1 MENSVGWGILKHHQ
15 GESELVMMNE
25 EIQRLLEATNYQ
37 ALLTL
42 FDGLSVEDKVQVIG
56 QILRGLEEQFY
67 DDLPELVVKLCVEEP
82 KKVSHAARHGFLSYW
97 LKRQGYYHRPAV
109 IESVVRRLRN
119 ERGEQLEAAIRT
131 AWVIGYRDAKLVE
144 QLEYIAGLQNQARTD
159 ENAEGWALA
168 VLASMAYPNMD
179 TISAKLHSRFSM
191 NGRLT
196 ESDCW
201 TAIHTATPDMIS
213 SLVEVAPSELLAV
226 SALLEIPK
234 RFPDAAQSV
243 FDAFK
248 LLDEK
253 DQFFYGHSL
262 TSKIDLPEVG
272 FYVLSK
278 VLATFEQFEK
288 RNVLPSVNQLLHANK
303 QQQLS
308 SFVKAKETLS
318 LNEVELLRSPAIK
331 ATGNEED
338 FHTSESITKE
348 AVWNVILRLGLREA
362 RQWLPEAM
370 QNEQNFTLL
379 ELAKFASFLNVEDA
393 VFPLSRIVRDEKA
406 DYVIALGCL
415 SSLGVIGTTA
425 ALEALLES
433 RVHRQEG
440 GNDDITFDLIEAIA
454 SACMTQ
460 NSCEAVWKRFSDAKS
475 STYVRRVCAYVI
487 EDLSGY
493 MNAPLPNLNELINLL
508 RREGPSLPGYTS
520 LLLSLPR
527 YQDPIALDFLR
538 ELGASNHQSNEL
550 TQALAVSALLSEFPD
565 RIEEIGFKKNG
576 NEWTIT
582 KSLNDVAALALLCL
596 YRSDATFESAVIRVL
611 QDDSLYLATQII
623 ANLKNSD
630 KLSLPVRQTLF
641 ERAVHL
647 NGRYFADRLSLE
659 AVARTWPKPLLEEP
673 FIETVSIWNSS
684 ARQAY
689 ISSLRVAFEE
699 GSSKNII
706 AQLACRF
713 LVDDESEVRR
723 DAARLALASDPNVL
737 RKEVHALAEKQDS
750 LDHAIFLLDAA
761 FWLDSE
767 WQQVALFGASHR
779 ELLVREHCK
788 TLEREREELL
798 LSRTYLPLVLRSKD
812 YLETWC
818 YGQALLEIGNEETI
832 DHIYAG
838 LPSQVYR
845 RSYLMWLAKEIKQRL
860 EKKRK
865 DQTSKEYLP
874 PPAARQQRLEIL
886 VEVDEQILGPFPGVL
901 AETYSRRAH
910 RWLWSW
916 SIFIE
921 NQPELIH
928 TLELQRSGKPIY
940 VRADDRRGRVL
951 PASSKF
957 TSGSEPYA
965 RLILQGTGALE

>member
-1 MENSVGWGILKHHQ
+1 MINEN
-15 GESELVMMNE
+15 
-25 EIQRLLEATNYQ
+25 IQRLLEARDHQ

-42 FDGLSVEDKVQVIG
+42 LDDLSVEDKVQVIG

-67 DDLPELVVKLCVEEP
+67 GDLPELVVRICVEEP
-82 KKVSHAARHGFLSYW
+82 KKVSHAARHRFLSYW
-97 LKRQGYYHRPAV
+97 LKGQGYYHRPAV
-109 IESVVRRLRN
+109 IQSVVRRLRN
-119 ERGEQLEAAIRT
+119 EKGERLEAAIRT
-131 AWVIGYRDAKLVE
+131 AWVIGYRDAELVQ
-144 QLEYIAGLQNQARTD
+144 QLEEIGGLQEQVRTD
-159 ENAEGWALA
+159 TNAEGWALA
-168 VLASMAYPNMD
+168 ALASMAYPKLD
-179 TISAKLHSRFSM
+179 AISSKLHSRLNI
-191 NGRLT
+191 NGRFT

-201 TAIHTATPDMIS
+201 TAIHAATPDMIS
-213 SLVEVAPSELLAV
+213 ALVEAAPSELLAV

-234 RFPDAAQSV
+234 RFTDAAKSV
-243 FDAFK
+243 FNAFK
-248 LLDEK
+248 SLDEK

-272 FYVLSK
+272 VYVLTR

-288 RNVLPSVNQLLHANK
+288 RNVLPSVNQLLQANK
-303 QQQLS
+303 PQQLS
-308 SFVKAKETLS
+308 WFVKAKETLS
-318 LNEVELLRSPAIK
+318 LNELELLRIPAIK

-393 VFPLSRIVRDEKA
+393 VFPLNRLVLDEKA

-415 SSLGVIGTTA
+415 NSLGVIGTPA
-425 ALEALLES
+425 ALESLLES

-460 NSCEAVWKRFSDAKS
+460 NSCEAVWKRLSDVKS
-475 STYVRRVCAYVI
+475 STYLRKVCAHVI

-493 MNAPLPNLNELINLL
+493 MNAPLPHVNELINLL
-508 RREGPSLPGYTS
+508 RREGPSLPGYDS
-520 LLLSLPR
+520 LLLPLPR
-527 YQDPIALDFLR
+527 YQDPMALDFLR

-550 TQALAVSALLSEFPD
+550 TQALAVSGLLSEFPD

-582 KSLNDVAALALLCL
+582 KSLSDVAALALLCL
-596 YRSDATFESAVIRVL
+596 YRSDASFESAVIKVL
-611 QDDSLYLATQII
+611 QDNSLYLATQII

-630 KLSLPVRQTLF
+630 QLSLPVRKTLF
-641 ERAVHL
+641 ARAVHL

-673 FIETVSIWNSS
+673 FIETVSLWNSS

-689 ISSLRVAFEE
+689 ISSLRVAFNE

-723 DAARLALASDPNVL
+723 DAARLALASDPTVL

-750 LDHAIFLLDAA
+750 LDQAIFLLDAA

-767 WQQVALFGASHR
+767 WEQFALFGASHR
-779 ELLVREHCK
+779 EPLVREHSK

-798 LSRTYLPLVLRSKD
+798 LSRTYLPLVLSSKD

-832 DHIYAG
+832 DCIYAA

-845 RSYLMWLAKEIKQRL
+845 RSYLLWLAKEIKQRL

-865 DQTSKEYLP
+865 DQTSKQYLP
-874 PPAARQQRLEIL
+874 PPAANQQRLDIL
-886 VEVDEQILGPFPGVL
+886 VEVDDQLLGPFPGVL

-928 TLELQRSGKPIY
+928 TLELQGSGKPIY
-940 VRADDRRGRVL
+940 VRAADGRRGRVL
-951 PASSKF
+951 PTSSKF
-957 TSGSEPYA
+957 TSGSEPSS
-965 RLILQGTGALE
+965 RLILQGTGPLEKE